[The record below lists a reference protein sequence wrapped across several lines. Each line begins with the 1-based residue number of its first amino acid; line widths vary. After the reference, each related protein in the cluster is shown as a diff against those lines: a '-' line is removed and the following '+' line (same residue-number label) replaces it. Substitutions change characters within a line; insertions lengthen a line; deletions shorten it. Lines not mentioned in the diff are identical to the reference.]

1 MLEIRSQI
9 NIEYHIFQSLKNT
22 NKSDKIQYKFNKE
35 SMASV
40 VNIIKCT
47 MQDKKDI
54 LPQPP
59 SNTMVVSINKTQP
72 LNVYEVKIK
81 ASRLTALLVL
91 LVVIFAFLCIQET
104 FNKGQKND
112 GRISGFSTVNSK
124 SKNISMI
131 MSKKGEKLLNI
142 RKTEVTDVSNLQK
155 LRSKFYRSYRPRYRH
170 NTLRFLALTY
180 LQSYNS
186 LAVLAV

>member
-1 MLEIRSQI
+1 
-9 NIEYHIFQSLKNT
+9 
-22 NKSDKIQYKFNKE
+22 
-35 SMASV
+35 MASI
-40 VNIIKCT
+40 VNIIRYT
-47 MQDKKDI
+47 MQDKKEI

-72 LNVYEVKIK
+72 SNIYEVKIK

-91 LVVIFAFLCIQET
+91 LVVILAFLCIQET
-104 FNKGQKND
+104 LNKGQKND

-142 RKTEVTDVSNLQK
+142 RKTEVIDDKESNVQK
-155 LRSKFYRSYRPRYRH
+155 LRRKFYRSYRPRYRH
-170 NTLRFLALTY
+170 NNLRFLALTY
-180 LQSYNS
+180 LSS
-186 LAVLAV
+186 KL

>member
-1 MLEIRSQI
+1 
-9 NIEYHIFQSLKNT
+9 
-22 NKSDKIQYKFNKE
+22 
-35 SMASV
+35 MASV
-40 VNIIKCT
+40 VNIIKYT

-72 LNVYEVKIK
+72 LNIYEVKIK
-81 ASRLTALLVL
+81 ASRLTALLLL
-91 LVVIFAFLCIQET
+91 LVVILAFLCIQET

-124 SKNISMI
+124 SKNISTI
-131 MSKKGEKLLNI
+131 MSKKGEKLLNT
-142 RKTEVTDVSNLQK
+142 RKTDPKEFADYNKESNLQK
-155 LRSKFYRSYRPRYRH
+155 LRRKFYRSYRPRYRH
-170 NTLRFLALTY
+170 NTLRSLALTY

>member
-1 MLEIRSQI
+1 
-9 NIEYHIFQSLKNT
+9 
-22 NKSDKIQYKFNKE
+22 
-35 SMASV
+35 MASV
-40 VNIIKCT
+40 VNIIKYT

-72 LNVYEVKIK
+72 LNIYEVKIT
-81 ASRLTALLVL
+81 ASRLTALLLL
-91 LVVIFAFLCIQET
+91 LVVILAFLCIQET
-104 FNKGQKND
+104 FNKGQNND
-112 GRISGFSTVNSK
+112 ERISGFSTVNSK

-131 MSKKGEKLLNI
+131 MSKKGVKI
-142 RKTEVTDVSNLQK
+142 RKTDPKEFADYNKKSNLQK

-170 NTLRFLALTY
+170 NTLRSLALTY

>member
-1 MLEIRSQI
+1 MKLEVKFH
-9 NIEYHIFQSLKNT
+9 IEYHSFQSPKNT

-72 LNVYEVKIK
+72 LNIYEVKIK

-91 LVVIFAFLCIQET
+91 LVVILAFLCIQET

-112 GRISGFSTVNSK
+112 GRISGFSRINSK

-142 RKTEVTDVSNLQK
+142 RKTEVADDKESNLQK

-170 NTLRFLALTY
+170 NTLRSLALTY
-180 LQSYNS
+180 L
-186 LAVLAV
+186 LC

>member
-1 MLEIRSQI
+1 
-9 NIEYHIFQSLKNT
+9 
-22 NKSDKIQYKFNKE
+22 
-35 SMASV
+35 MASV
-40 VNIIKCT
+40 VNIIKYT

-72 LNVYEVKIK
+72 LNIYEVKIK
-81 ASRLTALLVL
+81 ASRLTALLLL
-91 LVVIFAFLCIQET
+91 LVVILAFLCIQET

-142 RKTEVTDVSNLQK
+142 RKTDPKEFADYNKKSNLQK

-170 NTLRFLALTY
+170 NTLRSLALTY